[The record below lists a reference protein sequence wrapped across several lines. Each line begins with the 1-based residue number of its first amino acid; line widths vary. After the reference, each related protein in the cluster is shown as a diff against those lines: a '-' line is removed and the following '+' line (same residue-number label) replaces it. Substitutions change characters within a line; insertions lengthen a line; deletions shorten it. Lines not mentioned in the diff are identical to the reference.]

1 MRHYEKSGGWK
12 MENRT
17 WNMTEGKDLEQ
28 YITVQ
33 ELCSLL
39 RISQTTAYRMIK
51 GQQIP
56 AVKVGRRY
64 KIPRSMFD
72 SLNPRYL

>member
-1 MRHYEKSGGWK
+1 

-17 WNMTEGKDLEQ
+17 WNMTEVKDLEQ

-33 ELCSLL
+33 ELCRLL

-51 GQQIP
+51 EQQIP

-72 SLNPRYL
+72 RLNPRYL

>member
-1 MRHYEKSGGWK
+1 MTE
-12 MENRT
+12 MENR
-17 WNMTEGKDLEQ
+17 MCSKTEGMEQ

-39 RISQTTAYRMIK
+39 KISQTTAYRMIK
-51 GQQIP
+51 DQQIP
-56 AVKVGRRY
+56 AVKFGRRY

-72 SLNPRYL
+72 RLNPRYL

>member
-1 MRHYEKSGGWK
+1 

-17 WNMTEGKDLEQ
+17 WNMTEVKDLEQ

-33 ELCSLL
+33 ELCRLL

-51 GQQIP
+51 EQQIP

-72 SLNPRYL
+72 CLNPRYL